1 MENFQLSQKKINPT
15 STDPYLLLVKN
26 YCYHWVSLHM
36 KEVLKYELDLW
47 TYQKSRGRKSS

>member
-47 TYQKSRGRKSS
+47 T